1 MQIPIDP
8 SACADQKPVDAQE
21 KEPVHSVGPDLG
33 YQRLAIVNV
42 AYCGLPGAKDREW
55 VLIDCGVIGTAGM
68 IVRAAESLFGADCR
82 PAAILLTHGHFDHV
96 GALKELCRKW
106 DTPVYAHKLECPY
119 LNGQRSYPPPDP
131 KVGGGLMA
139 ALSPLYPRGPI
150 DVTQWLKALPDDG
163 MVPEMSEWSWIH
175 TPGHSPGHV
184 SFWRASDRALIAGDA
199 FITTDQ
205 ESAYA
210 VATQRLEMHGP
221 PQYYTP
227 DWNNARASVEK
238 LAALEP
244 ELAVTGHGKAV
255 VGKELR
261 RTLHLLAD
269 NFDAV
274 AVPEQGRYTAR
285 SG

>member
-1 MQIPIDP
+1 MQIPIDS
-8 SACADQKPVDAQE
+8 SACADQKTPDAE
-21 KEPVHSVGPDLG
+21 NKEAVHSVGPDLG

-42 AYCGLPGAKDREW
+42 AYCGLPGAKDRQW
-55 VLIDCGVIGTAGM
+55 VLIDCGVIGTAGL
-68 IVRAAESLFGADCR
+68 IVRAAENLFGPDSR
-82 PAAILLTHGHFDHV
+82 PSAILLTHGHFDHV

-106 DTPVYAHKLECPY
+106 DCSVYAHKLEIPY
-119 LNGQRSYPPPDP
+119 LNGQQSYPPPDP

-163 MVPEMSEWSWIH
+163 MVPDMPEWSWIH

-184 SFWRASDRALIAGDA
+184 SFWRESDRSLIAGDA

-210 VATQRLEMHGP
+210 VAIQRLEMHGP

-227 DWNNARASVEK
+227 DWNSARISVEK

-244 ELAVTGHGKAV
+244 ELAITGHGKAV
-255 VGKELR
+255 AGKELR
-261 RTLHLLAD
+261 RTLHLLVD
-269 NFDAV
+269 NFEAV
-274 AVPEQGRYTAR
+274 AVPQQGR
-285 SG
+285 